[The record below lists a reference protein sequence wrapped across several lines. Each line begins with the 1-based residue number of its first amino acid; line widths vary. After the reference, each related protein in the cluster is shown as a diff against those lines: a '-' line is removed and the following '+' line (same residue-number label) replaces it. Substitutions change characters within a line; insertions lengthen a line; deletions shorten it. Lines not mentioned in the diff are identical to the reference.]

1 MSAHC
6 VSHLHLHRL
15 SGCRWTGRAGSC
27 SQKFE
32 LVLPLHDA
40 YGPGCLLHPPACLP
54 ACSSVWPF
62 AGKFYTGRVAAA
74 TKNPE
79 EEVWWQSMQLT
90 IDSYGMIQK
99 ARVDPDLF
107 GVRPDELMGQSVAFC
122 IDVFRAMV
130 SGDPP
135 LPPCL

>member
-1 MSAHC
+1 M
-6 VSHLHLHRL
+6 
-15 SGCRWTGRAGSC
+15 
-27 SQKFE
+27 
-32 LVLPLHDA
+32 PLHS
-40 YGPGCLLHPPACLP
+40 PPAQP
-54 ACSSVWPF
+54 VWPC

-79 EEVWWQSMQLT
+79 EEVWWQTMQLT

-130 SGDPP
+130 SGDPQLL
-135 LPPCL
+135 LPSGP